1 MATPPSSNTGATIS
15 RRAALKS
22 LAVLAAAGVG
32 AACTPI
38 RMGLRLAPGGF
49 DNDKALVDRVL
60 RGFATAVVTG
70 TPADHPNLVR
80 HFYDNDYPLA
90 KYRGYL
96 ASDLCQA
103 CVDRFGTHEFDRLSL
118 AQRTKIIESKLARG
132 GVTRRLY
139 RGAIYLTQIAC
150 YAGIY
155 DPDGGSPLIDF
166 DGRCRNPSVADST
179 YPMPHR
185 FLSHETTPDGN
196 PF

>member
-1 MATPPSSNTGATIS
+1 MATPPISNTGAGIS
-15 RRAALKS
+15 RRAALKN

-32 AACTPI
+32 AACTPL

-49 DNDKALVDRVL
+49 DDDKALVDRVL

-70 TPADHPNLVR
+70 ASADHPNLVR
-80 HFYDNDYPLA
+80 HFYDDDYPLA

-96 ASDLCQA
+96 AADLCQES
-103 CVDRFGTHEFDRLSL
+103 VDRFGTPAFDRLPL
-118 AQRTKIIESKLARG
+118 AHRTKIIESKLARG

-139 RGAIYLTQIAC
+139 GGAIYLTQIAC

-155 DPDGGSPLIDF
+155 DPDRGSPLIDF

>member
-1 MATPPSSNTGATIS
+1 MAPPRSNTGATVS

-49 DNDKALVDRVL
+49 DDDEALVDRVL

-70 TPADHPNLVR
+70 IPADHPNLVR
-80 HFYDNDYPLA
+80 HFYDDDYPLA

-96 ASDLCQA
+96 AADLCQES
-103 CVDRFGTHEFDRLSL
+103 VDRFRIPAFDQLPL
-118 AQRTKIIESKLARG
+118 AQRTKIIESKLASG

-155 DPDGGSPLIDF
+155 DADRGSPLIDF

-185 FLSHETTPDGN
+185 FLSHETTLDGN
-196 PF
+196 PL